1 MLVADRTRDMHAI
14 LLVDEHSVYRRGMR
28 ALIEDAALARVVESA
43 SLRSEVNGI
52 FDLLLIDFSCIDQ
65 HSAQHLQ
72 IARARN
78 PKMRLAVMSLS
89 AARSDVL
96 SCLSAGF
103 HGYLHKTQR
112 ESDLLQAITDLLSG
126 RIYVPQWMAERQ
138 DANVETISASLE
150 LESLNLTPRQRE
162 VLPLLARGMSA
173 KEIARALNIAVGTTK
188 IHTAALLHALGAR
201 NRTEGAFIAAR
212 IMRDEGRL
220 SFVHSRPSQFLE
232 VTTKDNDV
240 ATSTGGD

>member
-1 MLVADRTRDMHAI
+1 MHTI

-52 FDLLLIDFSCIDQ
+52 FDLLLIDFNCIDQ
-65 HSAQHLQ
+65 QSAQHLQ

-78 PKMRLAVMSLS
+78 PQMRLAVMSLS
-89 AARSDVL
+89 TARSDVL

-126 RIYVPQWMAERQ
+126 RIYVPQWVAERQ

-150 LESLNLTPRQRE
+150 LESLNLTPRQRA

-212 IMRDEGRL
+212 IMGDEGRL
-220 SFVHSRPSQFLE
+220 SLVHSRPSQFLE
-232 VTTKDNDV
+232 ITTKDNDV
-240 ATSTGGD
+240 RQFPRSSTGRGD